1 MNKIREGYK
10 VTELGEIPNE
20 WSIMKLSEI
29 AEINPRREVLEDK
42 DTVSFIAMEDIT
54 NNGRVI
60 NKTDKLYEEV
70 KKGYTPFK
78 DNDVLLAKIT
88 PCFENGKRALVGKL
102 SNGIGF
108 GSTEFHVLRANKES
122 ISKFLYYVI
131 SSHRF
136 MSKAENNMTGSAGQ
150 KRVPT
155 EFIKDYVLAVPTIK
169 EQEKIASILST
180 IDEQIDNVDAL
191 IEKNK
196 ELKKG
201 LMQTLLTKGIGHT
214 KFKKTEIGEIPEEWE
229 VKKIIDIATTT
240 SGGTPSRAK
249 KEYYENGIYPWVK
262 TGELYNK
269 YISETEEYITE
280 DALKKSSAK
289 LVQEGA
295 VIIAMYGA
303 TIGKLSIAKRS
314 VTTNQACCSII
325 CNDNICYN
333 EYLYYRLD
341 FEKENIINLGAGG
354 AQPNI
359 SQDIIKSYKLAI
371 PSIVEQQ
378 RIALILSEIDE
389 KIDEYENKKKKLEE
403 LKKGSHRDYST
414 GFFLNRPDENSNNYK
429 SASYIRNYD
438 FIGLVRGY
446 DSESGLYIVEQRNK
460 MSIGDK
466 IEVIGPYKE
475 TMFTTIEEMYDEEGN
490 PIESAPHAR
499 QIVKMKVGL
508 ELKENYILRKPIE
521 KTRIL

>member
-1 MNKIREGYK
+1 M
-10 VTELGEIPNE
+10 TELGEIPSDWDFKSLKDICYIKGRIGWQGLRKDEFISEGPYLITGINFDRGKIIWNE
-20 WSIMKLSEI
+20 CYHITNERYEQAPEIQLKVGDVLMTKDGTIGKLLYVDNLPDKASLNSHLFVMRP
-29 AEINPRREVLEDK
+29 IND
-42 DTVSFIAMEDIT
+42 SFISKYFYYHLQSEKFKKYIDNNKTGSTMPAITQAAME
-54 NNGRVI
+54 
-60 NKTDKLYEEV
+60 KYKLILPPLE
-70 KKGYTPFK
+70 
-78 DNDVLLAKIT
+78 
-88 PCFENGKRALVGKL
+88 
-102 SNGIGF
+102 
-108 GSTEFHVLRANKES
+108 
-122 ISKFLYYVI
+122 
-131 SSHRF
+131 
-136 MSKAENNMTGSAGQ
+136 
-150 KRVPT
+150 
-155 EFIKDYVLAVPTIK
+155 

-180 IDEQIDNVDAL
+180 VDEQIDNVEAL
-191 IEKNK
+191 IKKNK

-214 KFKKTEIGEIPEEWE
+214 KFKTTEIGEIPEEWE

-389 KIDEYENKKKKLEE
+389 KIDEYENKKQKLEE
-403 LKKGSHRDYST
+403 IKKGLMQQLLT
-414 GFFLNRPDENSNNYK
+414 GR
-429 SASYIRNYD
+429 IR
-438 FIGLVRGY
+438 
-446 DSESGLYIVEQRNK
+446 
-460 MSIGDK
+460 
-466 IEVIGPYKE
+466 VI
-475 TMFTTIEEMYDEEGN
+475 
-490 PIESAPHAR
+490 
-499 QIVKMKVGL
+499 
-508 ELKENYILRKPIE
+508 
-521 KTRIL
+521 

>member
-1 MNKIREGYK
+1 M
-10 VTELGEIPNE
+10 TEFGEIPSDWDFKSLKDICYIKGRIGWQGLRKDEFISEGPYLITGINFDRGRIIWNE
-20 WSIMKLSEI
+20 CYHITNERYEQAPEIQLKVGDVLMTKDGTIGKLLYVDNLPDKASLNSHLFVMRP
-29 AEINPRREVLEDK
+29 IND
-42 DTVSFIAMEDIT
+42 SFISKYFYYHLQSEKFKKYIDNNKTGSTMPAITQAAME
-54 NNGRVI
+54 
-60 NKTDKLYEEV
+60 KYKLI
-70 KKGYTPFK
+70 
-78 DNDVLLAKIT
+78 L
-88 PCFENGKRALVGKL
+88 
-102 SNGIGF
+102 
-108 GSTEFHVLRANKES
+108 
-122 ISKFLYYVI
+122 
-131 SSHRF
+131 
-136 MSKAENNMTGSAGQ
+136 
-150 KRVPT
+150 PT
-155 EFIKDYVLAVPTIK
+155 LE

-180 IDEQIDNVDAL
+180 VDEQIDNVDVL
-191 IEKNK
+191 IKKNK
-196 ELKKG
+196 DLKKG

-214 KFKKTEIGEIPEEWE
+214 KFKKTEIGEIPDEWE

-280 DALKKSSAK
+280 DALKNSSAK

-389 KIDEYENKKKKLEE
+389 KIDEYENKKQKLEE
-403 LKKGSHRDYST
+403 IKKGLMQQLLT
-414 GFFLNRPDENSNNYK
+414 GK
-429 SASYIRNYD
+429 IRV
-438 FIGLVRGY
+438 L
-446 DSESGLYIVEQRNK
+446 
-460 MSIGDK
+460 
-466 IEVIGPYKE
+466 
-475 TMFTTIEEMYDEEGN
+475 
-490 PIESAPHAR
+490 
-499 QIVKMKVGL
+499 
-508 ELKENYILRKPIE
+508 
-521 KTRIL
+521 

>member
-1 MNKIREGYK
+1 MKKVRDGYK
-10 VTELGEIPNE
+10 ITELGEIPSDWN
-20 WSIMKLSEI
+20 IMKLSEV
-29 AEINPRREVLEDK
+29 AEIVMGQSPDSSSYNDTEDGVAFFQGKTEFGRINPV
-42 DTVSFIAMEDIT
+42 
-54 NNGRVI
+54 
-60 NKTDKLYEEV
+60 V
-70 KKGYTPFK
+70 KKWCNNPTKISKPLDILISVRAPVG
-78 DNDVLLAKIT
+78 DVNINNIEACIGRGLGAI
-88 PCFENGKRALVGKL
+88 RATSS
-102 SNGIGF
+102 SNYKYLYYAIQKYNNQLKKASQ
-108 GSTEFHVLRANKES
+108 GSTFEAINSNDLKGLKLPIPH
-122 ISKFLYYVI
+122 I
-131 SSHRF
+131 
-136 MSKAENNMTGSAGQ
+136 
-150 KRVPT
+150 
-155 EFIKDYVLAVPTIK
+155 D
-169 EQEKIASILST
+169 EQEKIALILSNV
-180 IDEQIDNVDAL
+180 DEQIDNVDAL

-214 KFKKTEIGEIPEEWE
+214 KFKTTEIGEIPEEWE

-389 KIDEYENKKKKLEE
+389 KIDEYENKKQKLEE
-403 LKKGSHRDYST
+403 IKKGLMQQLLT
-414 GFFLNRPDENSNNYK
+414 GK
-429 SASYIRNYD
+429 IRV
-438 FIGLVRGY
+438 L
-446 DSESGLYIVEQRNK
+446 
-460 MSIGDK
+460 
-466 IEVIGPYKE
+466 
-475 TMFTTIEEMYDEEGN
+475 
-490 PIESAPHAR
+490 
-499 QIVKMKVGL
+499 
-508 ELKENYILRKPIE
+508 
-521 KTRIL
+521 

>member
-1 MNKIREGYK
+1 M
-10 VTELGEIPNE
+10 TELGEIPHE
-20 WSIMKLSEI
+20 W
-29 AEINPRREVLEDK
+29 EV
-42 DTVSFIAMEDIT
+42 
-54 NNGRVI
+54 NNGFIKIKSGFGFKLREYELEGIPLIRI
-60 NKTDKLYEEV
+60 NNVMYGEIINEDLCYLPCSYLNNYKEFVL
-70 KKGYTPFK
+70 KKG
-78 DNDVLLAKIT
+78 DVLLALNRPITNNKLKIGKIT
-88 PCFENGKRALVGKL
+88 EGPSILYQRVGKL
-102 SNGIGF
+102 EMDGNRYHSDFYFHYMQSESFINRLNNSLVGTDQPYIKT
-108 GSTEFHVLRANKES
+108 SEFENL
-122 ISKFLYYVI
+122 KFV
-131 SSHRF
+131 
-136 MSKAENNMTGSAGQ
+136 
-150 KRVPT
+150 VPT
-155 EFIKDYVLAVPTIK
+155 LE

-180 IDEQIDNVDAL
+180 VDEQINNVEAL
-191 IEKNK
+191 IKKNK

-389 KIDEYENKKKKLEE
+389 KIDEYENKKQKLEE
-403 LKKGSHRDYST
+403 IKKGLMQQLLT
-414 GFFLNRPDENSNNYK
+414 GK
-429 SASYIRNYD
+429 IRV
-438 FIGLVRGY
+438 L
-446 DSESGLYIVEQRNK
+446 
-460 MSIGDK
+460 
-466 IEVIGPYKE
+466 
-475 TMFTTIEEMYDEEGN
+475 
-490 PIESAPHAR
+490 
-499 QIVKMKVGL
+499 
-508 ELKENYILRKPIE
+508 
-521 KTRIL
+521 

>member
-1 MNKIREGYK
+1 MKKVRDGYK
-10 VTELGEIPNE
+10 ITELGEIPSDWN
-20 WSIMKLSEI
+20 IMKLSEV
-29 AEINPRREVLEDK
+29 AEIVMGQSPDSSSYNDTEDGVAFFQGKTEFGRINPV
-42 DTVSFIAMEDIT
+42 
-54 NNGRVI
+54 
-60 NKTDKLYEEV
+60 V
-70 KKGYTPFK
+70 KKWCNNPTKISKPLDILISVRAPVG
-78 DNDVLLAKIT
+78 DVNINNIEACIGRGLGAI
-88 PCFENGKRALVGKL
+88 RATSS
-102 SNGIGF
+102 SNYKYLYYAIQKYNNQLKKASQ
-108 GSTEFHVLRANKES
+108 GSTFEAINSNDLKGLKLPIPH
-122 ISKFLYYVI
+122 I
-131 SSHRF
+131 
-136 MSKAENNMTGSAGQ
+136 
-150 KRVPT
+150 
-155 EFIKDYVLAVPTIK
+155 D
-169 EQEKIASILST
+169 EQEKIALILSNV
-180 IDEQIDNVDAL
+180 DEQIDNVDAL

-214 KFKKTEIGEIPEEWE
+214 KFKTTEIGEIPEEWE

-389 KIDEYENKKKKLEE
+389 KIDEYENKKQQLEE
-403 LKKGSHRDYST
+403 IKKGLMQQLLT
-414 GFFLNRPDENSNNYK
+414 GK
-429 SASYIRNYD
+429 IRV
-438 FIGLVRGY
+438 L
-446 DSESGLYIVEQRNK
+446 
-460 MSIGDK
+460 
-466 IEVIGPYKE
+466 
-475 TMFTTIEEMYDEEGN
+475 
-490 PIESAPHAR
+490 
-499 QIVKMKVGL
+499 
-508 ELKENYILRKPIE
+508 
-521 KTRIL
+521 

>member
-1 MNKIREGYK
+1 MKKVRDGYK
-10 VTELGEIPNE
+10 MTELGDIPIE
-20 WSIMKLSEI
+20 W
-29 AEINPRREVLEDK
+29 EVRYLEDVCEILDSYRKPIKASDREEMKGDIPYYGASGVIDWINDFIFDEELILLGEDGENLNSRNTDLAFKISGKSWVNNHAHVFRIANKNRDNIDFMVYYLESK
-42 DTVSFIAMEDIT
+42 DYSRYIA
-54 NNGRVI
+54 GSAQ
-60 NKTDKLYEEV
+60 
-70 KKGYTPFK
+70 P
-78 DNDVLLAKIT
+78 KIT
-88 PCFENGKRALVGKL
+88 QAQCR
-102 SNGIGF
+102 
-108 GSTEFHVLRANKES
+108 
-122 ISKFLYYVI
+122 KFLLP
-131 SSHRF
+131 S
-136 MSKAENNMTGSAGQ
+136 
-150 KRVPT
+150 P
-155 EFIKDYVLAVPTIK
+155 DLK

-180 IDEQIDNVDAL
+180 VDEQIDNVDAL

-214 KFKKTEIGEIPEEWE
+214 KFKTTEIGEIPEEWE

-389 KIDEYENKKKKLEE
+389 KIDEYENKKQKLEE
-403 LKKGSHRDYST
+403 IKKGLMQQLLT
-414 GFFLNRPDENSNNYK
+414 GR
-429 SASYIRNYD
+429 IR
-438 FIGLVRGY
+438 
-446 DSESGLYIVEQRNK
+446 
-460 MSIGDK
+460 
-466 IEVIGPYKE
+466 VI
-475 TMFTTIEEMYDEEGN
+475 
-490 PIESAPHAR
+490 
-499 QIVKMKVGL
+499 
-508 ELKENYILRKPIE
+508 
-521 KTRIL
+521 